1 MAQQTAPFVLFFDHE
16 MLRKLRE
23 MHKLG
28 GIGDSIHLFV
38 FTSNAMEHKGKVRY
52 LGERTRKRKR
62 GLFGRSLPLEQRK
75 V

>member
-1 MAQQTAPFVLFFDHE
+1 MLAQQTAPFVLFFDHE

-28 GIGDSIHLFV
+28 GIGDSIHV

-62 GLFGRSLPLEQRK
+62 GLCGRSLPLEQRK